1 MAIRLLPYRQY
12 DEADVFNAYYMYTTQ
27 GIENP
32 DTQGNNA
39 AGVVVHVGAGNLND
53 DPVNLTE
60 GAGEDPRKQHAS
72 PIGRN
77 GIPVAQGYVVAT
89 AANNVRPIG
98 ITLNQT
104 LKFDEN
110 GEPLLYNPTKLT
122 ELQAVLPYQAVP
134 VVSKGIFT
142 LTEDAFITG
151 HTYAPGTKL
160 GFGIQGNQAG
170 LLVNYDEQPS
180 FALGDA
186 YSVGTIIG
194 TGSRAAGDGYA
205 GNYYMVKL
213 DF

>member
-12 DEADVFNAYYMYTTQ
+12 DEADVFNAYYMSTND
-27 GIENP
+27 GLENP
-32 DTQGNNA
+32 ATQGNNA
-39 AGVVVHVGAGNLND
+39 AGVVVNVYQGNLNN
-53 DPVNLTE
+53 DPITIVE
-60 GAGEDPRKQHAS
+60 GASSDPRKQHAS

-77 GIPVAQGYVVAT
+77 GTPSAQGAVEAT
-89 AANNVRPIG
+89 YQNTARPIG

-122 ELQAVLPYQAVP
+122 ELQAVLPLQAVP

-142 LTEDAFITG
+142 LTADAFWTG
-151 HTYAPGTKL
+151 HTYAVGTNV
-160 GFGIQGNQAG
+160 GFGISTAQKG
-170 LLVNYDEQPS
+170 LLTNHDEHQS
-180 FALGDA
+180 FAVGNA